1 MLLCQTGS
9 CDNLFVMMAGIPPT
23 LILLLYPPSPS
34 FYLSLPHDLVE
45 FILGQ
50 AQVSNLLS
58 LFPSN
63 PANLFF
69 LCLCMWWPGTLLKK
83 KHTHTKGKKRKKKQ
97 TIKTNYTSDYKNT
110 GISKWISKCYIKRV
124 ACGLIIQNMAHRNTR
139 FKTNYK

>member
-1 MLLCQTGS
+1 MI
-9 CDNLFVMMAGIPPT
+9 AGIPPT

-69 LCLCMWWPGTLLKK
+69 YVFACDGPG
-83 KHTHTKGKKRKKKQ
+83 HTHIQRVKKAQKSKQLKQITHQTTKIQ
-97 TIKTNYTSDYKNT
+97 EYQNEYKNV
-110 GISKWISKCYIKRV
+110 ILKELHV
-124 ACGLIIQNMAHRNTR
+124 A
-139 FKTNYK
+139 